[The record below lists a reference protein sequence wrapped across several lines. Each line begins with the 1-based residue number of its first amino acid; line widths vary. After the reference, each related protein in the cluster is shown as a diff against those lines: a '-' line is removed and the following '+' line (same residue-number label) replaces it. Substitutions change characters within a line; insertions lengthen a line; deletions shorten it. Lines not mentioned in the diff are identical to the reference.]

1 MCSARGAPAERRAA
15 AAIPRE
21 VRARVTMV
29 VRRRSQRPTPPAQPG
44 GQRHVNPGRAARAR
58 NAPCC
63 LGLMRLSMGLAL
75 CLALWAAAESVHPQR
90 SAAPAE
96 HAGLASVPR
105 AAAASRRPLAPAR
118 KHAAMVRVAGGVA
131 HAHVPASANASVV
144 LRDVPGD
151 SSPKSSR
158 LHSGAVIG
166 ISIAL
171 ALGAVFAL
179 LLATLATAAALHI
192 GATLLY
198 AYPAKPTL

>member
-1 MCSARGAPAERRAA
+1 
-15 AAIPRE
+15 
-21 VRARVTMV
+21 
-29 VRRRSQRPTPPAQPG
+29 
-44 GQRHVNPGRAARAR
+44 
-58 NAPCC
+58 
-63 LGLMRLSMGLAL
+63 
-75 CLALWAAAESVHPQR
+75 
-90 SAAPAE
+90 
-96 HAGLASVPR
+96 
-105 AAAASRRPLAPAR
+105 
-118 KHAAMVRVAGGVA
+118 MVRVAGGVA

-198 AYPAKPTL
+198 AYPAKTTL